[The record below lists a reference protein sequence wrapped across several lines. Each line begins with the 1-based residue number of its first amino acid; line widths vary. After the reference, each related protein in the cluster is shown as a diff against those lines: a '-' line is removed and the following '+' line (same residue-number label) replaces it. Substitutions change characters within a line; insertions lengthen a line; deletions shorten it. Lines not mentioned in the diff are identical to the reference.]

1 MLAGKDCFA
10 GASQIVYHM
19 GKCGNPEEL
28 AGQFEDML
36 NIRFYHP
43 EYRLMKLKSM
53 PCERPAVSYEAF
65 DAALDCTR
73 EYKYTECLE
82 EILKPLFEEEKYCGL
97 IKQVYQALI
106 LIIANKYTKYDIQ
119 LPENCGRSFFLLHRP
134 SVKAGE
140 RCLACLGTIPYS

>member
-53 PCERPAVSYEAF
+53 PCERPASAMRHLMLRWTVPG
-65 DAALDCTR
+65 
-73 EYKYTECLE
+73 K
-82 EILKPLFEEEKYCGL
+82 I
-97 IKQVYQALI
+97 
-106 LIIANKYTKYDIQ
+106 NIQ
-119 LPENCGRSFFLLHRP
+119 SVWKRS
-134 SVKAGE
+134 
-140 RCLACLGTIPYS
+140 